1 METCI
6 ASGILGWIRLVRHP
20 ESMRRAGV
28 AALTVGPI
36 LIAINHGPAILAGE
50 VTGGRLAP
58 MCRTVVVPFIVST
71 VSSVSTHR
79 ELMRNGVMEAKM
91 PSD

>member
-1 METCI
+1 METSI
-6 ASGILGWIRLVRHP
+6 ASGILGWIRLAGHP

-28 AALTVGPI
+28 TALTVGPI

-58 MCRTVVVPFIVST
+58 MCLTVVVPFIVST
-71 VSSVSTHR
+71 VSSVWSHR